1 MSKIKF
7 LGLGGLGEKGKNLYV
22 LEVDERIF
30 ILDAGLKYPS
40 VELYGVDTV
49 IPDITYLIEHK
60 EHVQG
65 IFLSHCHEEHIG
77 AIPELLKHLDV
88 GVFGTHFTISLVEE
102 VLNEAGMNISNHRLY
117 RINQDKVLKFGQI
130 IVEFFNISHNVP
142 ESVGIAIKTEDGTI
156 VYAPD
161 FTFTT
166 NIDKRYSTNFV
177 KIASVAQNGVLA
189 LLSESLGTSNLDRV
203 SNDYAMN
210 YKVTEVLQK
219 KGRVIFSMFSSD
231 LDRVQKVV
239 NLCVSQNRK
248 VAIIG
253 RKVQK
258 IINVAMNSDYL
269 KVPQENLVNLRYI
282 DDINSN
288 NDESLAV
295 IVTGLRHEPY
305 FMLQRMC
312 RGQDRLIQINEND
325 HVVIIAPPVI
335 GTERMEAK
343 TMDVLSRQGAK
354 VYMLKKGI
362 LRSYHADS
370 EDLKMLYDILNP
382 KYIIPVVGEYRHQF
396 KQKEVALEAGFD
408 ESRIIILDNGQV
420 AEIESGELKSTDKK
434 VQVGDVLVDGSI
446 IGDINEVVLKD
457 REMLSSDGVLIAVI
471 HIDARI
477 REVLTTPKFVSKG
490 FISKAPLDELT
501 KELEEDAYK
510 VINNYFKKKY
520 IDWNVFK
527 SDLREQFNKTVYTLT
542 KKNPIIIPNVIDIDT
557 QSQL

>member
-7 LGLGGLGEKGKNLYV
+7 LGLGGLGEKGKNMFV
-22 LEVDERIF
+22 LEIDERIF

-40 VELYGVDTV
+40 VELYGVDSV
-49 IPDITYLIEHK
+49 IPDISYLIKNK

-77 AIPELLKHLDV
+77 AIPELLKNLDV

-117 RINQDKVLKFGQI
+117 RINQDKVLKFGNLT
-130 IVEFFNISHNVP
+130 VEFFNISHSVP
-142 ESVGIAIKTEDGTI
+142 ECVGIAIKTSDGTL

-166 NIDKRYSTNFV
+166 NVDKRYSTNFV
-177 KIASVAQNGVLA
+177 KIASIAQNGVLA
-189 LLSESLGTSNLDRV
+189 LMSESLGTSNLDRV
-203 SNDYAMN
+203 SNDYLMN
-210 YKVTEVLQK
+210 YKVNEVLQR

-239 NLCVSQNRK
+239 NLCVNQNRK
-248 VAIIG
+248 IAIIG

-282 DDINSN
+282 DENNSN
-288 NDESLAV
+288 DDENLAV

-305 FMLQRMC
+305 YMLQRMA
-312 RGQDRLIQINEND
+312 RGQDRLVQINEND
-325 HVVIIAPPVI
+325 NIVIIAPPVI

-343 TMDVLSRQGAK
+343 TLDVLYKQGAK
-354 VYMLKKGI
+354 VTMLKKGV

-382 KYIIPVVGEYRHQF
+382 KYIIPIVGEFRHQF
-396 KQKEVALEAGFD
+396 KQKEVALEAGYD
-408 ESRIIILDNGQV
+408 ENKIIILENGQV
-420 AEIESGELKSTDKK
+420 AEFIDGELKSMNSK
-434 VQVGDVLVDGSI
+434 VPVGDVLVDGSI

-457 REMLSSDGVLIAVI
+457 REMLSSDGVLIAAI
-471 HIDARI
+471 HIDART
-477 REVLTTPKFVSKG
+477 REILATPRFVSKG
-490 FISKAPLDELT
+490 FVSKAPFDEIS
-501 KELEEDAYK
+501 KELEESVYK

-520 IDWNVFK
+520 IDWN
-527 SDLREQFNKTVYTLT
+527 DLKTDLKDSLNKTIYTLT

-557 QSQL
+557 YSRL